1 MNTNNVPTICL
12 TGGPCAGKTTIL
24 SRLQERL
31 DDLGFA
37 VVVVPEVATEFISS
51 GIRPALIEPHR
62 FQCHILEHIMA
73 KEDRFKALAQI
84 MSVDKKVVICDR
96 GAVDAAAYMSPMHF
110 DLMLG
115 QLGLTVV
122 DLRDARYDGVVFLR
136 SVAVDAPH
144 IYTCDNNKARR
155 ESVEEACLI
164 DECTLAAW
172 TGHPHLRV
180 IDNSTD
186 LEGKSHRVLQ
196 AICRVLGIPTPL
208 EIEKKYLVTQCDLS
222 RLPLPHRSVE
232 IEQYYLKTEDGKGV
246 ERIRRRS
253 QGGGFTYYHTVKQD
267 LRSGVRIENE
277 SQITEAEFLILLQRA
292 DPEFGKI
299 GKTRYCFLW
308 NNQYF
313 ELDVFHNPSGL
324 VLLEIE
330 LTEENDLVILPDFL
344 VGHVMDVTGSDRYS
358 NVQIARRIVAG
369 V

>member
-208 EIEKKYLVTQCDLS
+208 EIEKST
-222 RLPLPHRSVE
+222 
-232 IEQYYLKTEDGKGV
+232 
-246 ERIRRRS
+246 
-253 QGGGFTYYHTVKQD
+253 
-267 LRSGVRIENE
+267 
-277 SQITEAEFLILLQRA
+277 
-292 DPEFGKI
+292 
-299 GKTRYCFLW
+299 W
-308 NNQYF
+308 
-313 ELDVFHNPSGL
+313 
-324 VLLEIE
+324 
-330 LTEENDLVILPDFL
+330 
-344 VGHVMDVTGSDRYS
+344 
-358 NVQIARRIVAG
+358 
-369 V
+369 